1 MSVVS
6 GLHEFVFS
14 AHVSERERLLRFW
27 AGLGFQPDA
36 EGALSAADAE
46 ALLADGFKDIKT
58 EVLRDPYAVTDHR
71 DLLYYLCSFPPASD
85 ASEDQ
90 LAQLEKLII
99 EKMNASGDVFHLRT
113 EAALITARA

>member
-46 ALLADGFKDIKT
+46 ALGKAVGIKLLEMAGGRDFLA
-58 EVLRDPYAVTDHR
+58 
-71 DLLYYLCSFPPASD
+71 
-85 ASEDQ
+85 
-90 LAQLEKLII
+90 
-99 EKMNASGDVFHLRT
+99 
-113 EAALITARA
+113 